1 MPFKLIGTTI
11 DQAFELRDDRALVVG
26 RASGSDLAVI
36 DTTVSRRH
44 ARIMAN
50 TSGLEVTDLGSSNGT
65 FVNGARIESAR
76 AGAGDVVTF
85 GSVSFRLV
93 HVTAPMEAATIA
105 TDVPTPVPTASP
117 SIVKRR
123 SIAQPTGPLAAV
135 FRASSLREVRQRPAP
150 SEHEA
155 HTEKKLALLLEVAK
169 GLSRAEHIDVLL
181 DTIVSMVFEI
191 LDVDRVAIEL
201 ADDAGSMA
209 QHISRDRRGDPVT
222 QAIPQS
228 IARKVVQ
235 ERIAVLTDNA
245 PADTRFGGQSIVAQ
259 KVRSAMCAPLLGSD
273 DIAQGVLYVDNV
285 TATQRFG
292 DDDLDFLIAF
302 SNIAAVAIEN
312 SRLSER
318 VRRQTLVRS
327 NFERFFAPALAAR
340 IAATPGT
347 VRLGGEKRTVALLF
361 SDIRDFTAL
370 AEAMR
375 PDELARVLSE
385 YYTAM
390 VEIVF
395 RHGGALDKF
404 IGDALLA
411 QWGAPLGAPDDADRA
426 MRAALDMQRE
436 MQTLNARWL
445 QEGRQPLR
453 IGIALN
459 VGETFAGYIGSE
471 RRLEYTLIGDAVNTA
486 SRLCA
491 LAEGGEVLLTESV
504 RAALASPPALQPR
517 GTVELRGRVQ
527 GVPVYSVM
535 P

>member
-1 MPFKLIGTTI
+1 
-11 DQAFELRDDRALVVG
+11 
-26 RASGSDLAVI
+26 
-36 DTTVSRRH
+36 
-44 ARIMAN
+44 
-50 TSGLEVTDLGSSNGT
+50 
-65 FVNGARIESAR
+65 
-76 AGAGDVVTF
+76 
-85 GSVSFRLV
+85 
-93 HVTAPMEAATIA
+93 
-105 TDVPTPVPTASP
+105 
-117 SIVKRR
+117 
-123 SIAQPTGPLAAV
+123 
-135 FRASSLREVRQRPAP
+135 
-150 SEHEA
+150 
-155 HTEKKLALLLEVAK
+155 
-169 GLSRAEHIDVLL
+169 
-181 DTIVSMVFEI
+181 
-191 LDVDRVAIEL
+191 
-201 ADDAGSMA
+201 
-209 QHISRDRRGDPVT
+209 
-222 QAIPQS
+222 
-228 IARKVVQ
+228 
-235 ERIAVLTDNA
+235 
-245 PADTRFGGQSIVAQ
+245 
-259 KVRSAMCAPLLGSD
+259 MCAPLLGSD

-436 MQTLNARWL
+436 MQTLNARWR
-445 QEGRQPLR
+445 QEGRQPLH

-504 RAALASPPALQPR
+504 RAALTSPPVLQPR

-527 GVPVYSVM
+527 GVPVYSVA

>member
-1 MPFKLIGTTI
+1 
-11 DQAFELRDDRALVVG
+11 
-26 RASGSDLAVI
+26 
-36 DTTVSRRH
+36 
-44 ARIMAN
+44 
-50 TSGLEVTDLGSSNGT
+50 
-65 FVNGARIESAR
+65 
-76 AGAGDVVTF
+76 
-85 GSVSFRLV
+85 
-93 HVTAPMEAATIA
+93 
-105 TDVPTPVPTASP
+105 
-117 SIVKRR
+117 
-123 SIAQPTGPLAAV
+123 
-135 FRASSLREVRQRPAP
+135 
-150 SEHEA
+150 
-155 HTEKKLALLLEVAK
+155 
-169 GLSRAEHIDVLL
+169 
-181 DTIVSMVFEI
+181 
-191 LDVDRVAIEL
+191 
-201 ADDAGSMA
+201 MA

-436 MQTLNARWL
+436 MQTLNARWR

>member
-1 MPFKLIGTTI
+1 MPFKLIGTTS
-11 DQAFELRDDRALVVG
+11 DQTFELRDDRALVVG
-26 RASGSDLAVI
+26 RASGSDLPVI
-36 DTTVSRRH
+36 DATVSRRH
-44 ARIMAN
+44 ARITADA
-50 TSGLEVTDLGSSNGT
+50 SGMEVTDLGSSNGT
-65 FVNGARIESAR
+65 FVNGTRIENAR
-76 AGAGDVVTF
+76 AAAGDVVTF
-85 GSVSFRLV
+85 GSVPFRLV
-93 HVTAPMEAATIA
+93 HVTAPMEPVTIA
-105 TDVPTPVPTASP
+105 TDVPTPVPTASS

-123 SIAQPTGPLAAV
+123 SLAQPTGPLAAV

-150 SEHEA
+150 SEQEA

-169 GLSRAEHIDVLL
+169 GLSRVEHIDALL

-201 ADDAGSMA
+201 ADDSGSMA
-209 QHISRDRRGDPVT
+209 QHISRDRHGDPVV

-245 PADTRFGGQSIVAQ
+245 PEDARFGGQSIVAQ
-259 KVRSAMCAPLLGSD
+259 RVRSAMCAPLLGSD
-273 DIAQGVLYVDNV
+273 DVAQGVLYVDNV
-285 TATQRFG
+285 TTTQRFG
-292 DDDLDFLIAF
+292 DADLDFLIAF

-318 VRRQTLVRS
+318 IRRQTLVRS

-426 MRAALDMQRE
+426 MRAALDMQHE
-436 MQTLNARWL
+436 MQTLNARWR

-491 LAEGGEVLLTESV
+491 LAEGGEVLLTERM

-527 GVPVYSVM
+527 GVPVYSVAL
-535 P
+535 